1 MNDPVQT
8 HPARFSASDPW
19 SGQTVVLGTMHGKEV
34 AIAPAMASLGLHLV
48 VPPGFDTDRFG
59 TFTREIPR
67 AGDQIEA
74 ARAKARAALDVTGA
88 SLALASEGSF
98 GPHPAIPW
106 IPANREIVLLLD
118 ARDGRE
124 YRGMA
129 VSTKTCHEHAVV
141 HTLAEAEAFAA
152 RLDFPR
158 HALVARAG
166 TDEHAPLL
174 ARGIARLEDLRE
186 HVSAG
191 LRVASGVFLEVDLRA
206 HLNPTRMAVIAEAA
220 RDLVRVLAARCP
232 ACGSPG
238 FVAVARVPG
247 LPCGDCGLPTRET
260 LHEVLACEPCGA
272 SIEQRPQGASSV
284 ADPGRCDA
292 CNP

>member
-1 MNDPVQT
+1 MNAPVQT
-8 HPARFSASDPW
+8 HPAGFSASDPW

-118 ARDGRE
+118 A
-124 YRGMA
+124 
-129 VSTKTCHEHAVV
+129 
-141 HTLAEAEAFAA
+141 
-152 RLDFPR
+152 

-174 ARGIARLEDLRE
+174 ARGIGHLEALRE

-206 HLNPTRMAVIAEAA
+206 HLNPTRMAVNAEAA

-238 FVAVARVPG
+238 FVAVARVAG